1 MDLKYPCKYFFSGLS
16 GKGVVFVVLQ
26 RSDTMTTLE
35 NLYNGNINPCEL
47 EHLTEREDYKTATA
61 RVNEA
66 QRELEETM
74 TEVQQFLFE
83 KYTKEWDMMS
93 LIVEEEIFKEGFAL
107 ATRIKEEIT
116 EIKEIAM
123 YKRFED
129 MPPMLTVPEA
139 AEILRVSQ
147 NHLYYLIKKDKTF
160 PVLQLGRRCLI
171 PKDELKEWIKKNS
184 CK

>member
-1 MDLKYPCKYFFSGLS
+1 
-16 GKGVVFVVLQ
+16 
-26 RSDTMTTLE
+26 MTTLE

-47 EHLTEREDYKTATA
+47 KHLTEREDYKTATA
-61 RVNEA
+61 RVGEA
-66 QRELEETM
+66 QKELEETLSE
-74 TEVQQFLFE
+74 TQQLLFE

-107 ATRIKEEIT
+107 ATRIRGEVT

-129 MPPMLTVPEA
+129 MHPMLTVPEA
-139 AEILRVSQ
+139 AEILRISQ
-147 NHLYYLIKKDKTF
+147 NHLYSLMKKDKTF

-171 PKDELKEWIKKNS
+171 PKDELIGWIKKN
-184 CK
+184 CYR

>member
-1 MDLKYPCKYFFSGLS
+1 
-16 GKGVVFVVLQ
+16 
-26 RSDTMTTLE
+26 MTTLE

-47 EHLTEREDYKTATA
+47 EHLAEREDYLIATE

-66 QRELEETM
+66 RSEFEETL
-74 TEVQQFLFE
+74 TDLQKCLFE
-83 KYTKEWDMMS
+83 KYVKEWDMMS

-107 ATRIKEEIT
+107 ATRIREEVT

-139 AEILRVSQ
+139 AEILRISQ

-171 PKDELKEWIKKNS
+171 PKDELEEWIKKNS
-184 CK
+184 QKE